1 MNEDSGGPGP
11 PSDTGIAGDT
21 ITDKISNSQPEESIN
36 NYDLNN
42 KYLSTDKGPYFV
54 YMEHKSKNLGRLFPI
69 KVGHFLQQNREF
81 KNDILDIQSI
91 GLKRVKVVF
100 RTYSI
105 ANKLIQHELV
115 VNNDLV
121 AFIPHFFTSRKG
133 VIFMVDTFFKEDYL
147 KNNILSSSTVVA
159 VKRLKK
165 KTFNTNTNQY
175 EFSDRQ
181 MIVVT
186 FLGNEIPREVTINLV
201 KFKVEPFIHPVV
213 QCFRC
218 LRYGHTASQCKGKE
232 KCQNCSEDH
241 IGDGCEKIY
250 CVHCK
255 SSEHNSI
262 SKKCP
267 MYTKQYNIKRIMAF
281 QNKSFKEA
289 ESLAENPSYIST
301 NNRFSVLNTI
311 DNFPELPP
319 SSYAS
324 VTNSIRKPSFRKN
337 YQTRLPPPKKRKT
350 SNSQLTPGTSSGS
363 TKISKSQPVIPNPY
377 RDEFIQHKES
387 MVLQVSSLI
396 INLLNSPAPIS
407 QKDIQE
413 RLSAIFDTNTTLQN
427 SNSNTEVI
435 DISNLSDEELSS
447 Y

>member
-11 PSDTGIAGDT
+11 PSDTGRAGNT
-21 ITDKISNSQPEESIN
+21 ITDNISNSQPEESIN

-91 GLKRVKVVF
+91 
-100 RTYSI
+100 
-105 ANKLIQHELV
+105 
-115 VNNDLV
+115 
-121 AFIPHFFTSRKG
+121 
-133 VIFMVDTFFKEDYL
+133 
-147 KNNILSSSTVVA
+147 
-159 VKRLKK
+159 
-165 KTFNTNTNQY
+165 
-175 EFSDRQ
+175 
-181 MIVVT
+181 
-186 FLGNEIPREVTINLV
+186 
-201 KFKVEPFIHPVV
+201 
-213 QCFRC
+213 
-218 LRYGHTASQCKGKE
+218 
-232 KCQNCSEDH
+232 
-241 IGDGCEKIY
+241 
-250 CVHCK
+250 
-255 SSEHNSI
+255 
-262 SKKCP
+262 
-267 MYTKQYNIKRIMAF
+267 
-281 QNKSFKEA
+281 
-289 ESLAENPSYIST
+289 
-301 NNRFSVLNTI
+301 VLNTI

-324 VTNSIRKPSFRKN
+324 VTNSIRKPSFRNN

-350 SNSQLTPGTSSGS
+350 SNSQLTPGTSCGR

-413 RLSAIFDTNTTLQN
+413 RLSAIFDTNTALQN
-427 SNSNTEVI
+427 SNSNTENPNCLARSKRNYVSLSKASHSNVLVFWSI
-435 DISNLSDEELSS
+435 ISKLNFKFK
-447 Y
+447 